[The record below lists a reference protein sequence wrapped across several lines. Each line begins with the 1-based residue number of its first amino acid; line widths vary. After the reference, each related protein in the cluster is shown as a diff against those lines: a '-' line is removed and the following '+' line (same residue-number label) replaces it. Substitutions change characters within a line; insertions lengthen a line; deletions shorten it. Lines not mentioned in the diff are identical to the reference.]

1 MSVYEFGPFRLD
13 ADHLLLAHGVETVP
27 LGPKVVETL
36 LALVESAGETLSKS
50 ALIARVWPE
59 GYVEQANLSQ
69 NIYVLRKALHAQWD
83 CEAILTVP
91 RRGYRFAPS
100 VRIAQPTAKATVG
113 PARSRWR
120 FAAAAIVAVALA
132 GLTIAAVSIS
142 RDRVVAQPP
151 LSAQGARLY
160 AIAQY
165 YWNQRTQ
172 SGVLKSLQY
181 FSEVVRSDPRDA
193 RGYAGVADADAI
205 AGNYGYGSLRMSVYD
220 DRARVYAR
228 KALALDP
235 SSAAAYAVLGLLDG
249 EAQPGRGVALLQR
262 AIALDPAY
270 GPARQWYG
278 EALLEKGRAPDAL
291 RELKIAAQ
299 LDPLSVSTTA
309 WLSDAAYLDRQY
321 GDAITYAHQTLD
333 LSPKRY
339 DELTVLGVAYEE
351 RGDYRDAIGALKAFA
366 SSCRDCGPEADALL
380 ADVYARMHDVSR
392 ARSTLAI
399 ARRAGGDTVSPAD
412 VAVALASMG
421 QRAEALAWFS
431 RLKRRDQVFAAL
443 DPRLDALRDDAKF
456 REFAR
461 PA

>member
-13 ADHLLLAHGVETVP
+13 ADHLLLVHGAEPVP

-50 ALIARVWPE
+50 ALMARVWPD
-59 GYVEQANLSQ
+59 GYVEQANLAQ
-69 NIYVLRKALHAQWD
+69 NIYVLRRALRVHWK

-91 RRGYRFAPS
+91 RRGYRFAPI
-100 VRIAQPTAKATVG
+100 VRLGHSAGRAIAPV
-113 PARSRWR
+113 RSRWR
-120 FAAAAIVAVALA
+120 FAAAAIAAFALA
-132 GLTIAAVSIS
+132 GFTIAAVSVS
-142 RDRVVAQPP
+142 RDRPLAQPP

-181 FSEVVRSDPRDA
+181 FSEVVRSDPHDA
-193 RGYAGVADADAI
+193 RGYAGLADANAI
-205 AGNYGYGSLRMSVYD
+205 AGNYGYGALRMSAYN
-220 DRARVYAR
+220 DRARAYAR

-235 SSAAAYAVLGLLDG
+235 NSAAAYAILGLLDAD
-249 EAQPGRGVALLQR
+249 AQPNRGIALLQR
-262 AIALDPAY
+262 AIALDPSY
-270 GPARQWYG
+270 GPAHQWYG

-321 GDAITYAHQTLD
+321 GDAITYARQALD

-339 DELTVLGVAYEE
+339 DELTVLGVAYEQ
-351 RGDYRDAIGALKAFA
+351 RGDYRDAIVALRTFA
-366 SSCRDCGPEADALL
+366 ASCRDCGPEADALL

-399 ARRAGGDTVSPAD
+399 ARRSGGDTVSPAD

-421 QRAEALAWFS
+421 QRAEAIAWFS
-431 RLKRRDQVFAAL
+431 RLKRKYQVLAAL
-443 DPRLDALRDDAKF
+443 DPRLDVLRDDAKF